1 MAATKRTIRKTVKK
15 TAKRTAAKAVKRVS
29 KVPTVRSARKSASH
43 RTARVNAATLKNNSR
58 GSKPS
63 DTTRSKKTPA
73 KRSNGKPARDALTV
87 LRQDHR
93 DVEKLFKRFEKAGH
107 EAHHAKGELVAS
119 MIEALSRH
127 AEIEE
132 LVFYPAL
139 RQQLPRSESAVLE
152 ALEEHHLVKIALKEL
167 ESLDPSA
174 KRFDAKATVMIE
186 LVRHHV
192 KEEEA
197 VLFPKVRD
205 RVGRRQLLTMGDE
218 LRTAKPRVPTRPHP
232 GAPDEPPAN
241 GVAGSAVAVIDRVR
255 NVGRRAVE
263 RVREEIPSL

>member
-1 MAATKRTIRKTVKK
+1 MAATKRTIPKTVKK
-15 TAKRTAAKAVKRVS
+15 TAKRTAAKAVKRVT
-29 KVPTVRSARKSASH
+29 KAPTVRSARK
-43 RTARVNAATLKNNSR
+43 RVSRQTTQVDAATQRKTSR
-58 GSKPS
+58 SSKS
-63 DTTRSKKTPA
+63 SGTTKSKKTPT
-73 KRSNGKPARDALTV
+73 KRPNGKPSGDALTV

-93 DVEKLFKRFEKAGH
+93 DVEKLFKRFEKAGR
-107 EAHHAKGELVAS
+107 EAHGAKGELVAS

-186 LVRHHV
+186 LVRHHI
-192 KEEEA
+192 KEEETD
-197 VLFPKVRD
+197 VFPKVRD
-205 RVGRRQLLTMGDE
+205 RIDRRQLLTMGDE
-218 LRTAKPRVPTRPHP
+218 LRAAKPRVPTRPHP
-232 GAPDEPPAN
+232 GAPDEPPTN
-241 GVAGSAVAVIDRVR
+241 GVAGGAVAVIDRVR
-255 NVGRRAVE
+255 DVGKRAVE
-263 RVREEIPSL
+263 RVREEIPTL